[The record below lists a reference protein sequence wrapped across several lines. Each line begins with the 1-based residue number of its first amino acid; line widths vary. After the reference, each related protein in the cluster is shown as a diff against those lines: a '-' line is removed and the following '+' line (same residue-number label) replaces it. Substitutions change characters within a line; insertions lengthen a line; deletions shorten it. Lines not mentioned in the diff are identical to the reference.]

1 MVSGPLLLS
10 LISLAHPYLESS
22 PRELKPLFLVAL
34 SLSSQLGQEGPA
46 HLQKLTHALLQ
57 CFQHNLT
64 HLICIQKKK
73 KNLRYVL
80 LNYYARDGPQ
90 SPTG

>member
-1 MVSGPLLLS
+1 MVSGPLFPS

-22 PRELKPLFLVAL
+22 PREHKPLFLVAL

-46 HLQKLTHALLQ
+46 HIPEANSGSPPVFPTQLDSPHP
-57 CFQHNLT
+57 HS
-64 HLICIQKKK
+64 